1 MSINGTEAGIT
12 KQIKCSKAF
21 SLSVLVPVQPRGLTA
36 SGTSANLNTLG
47 RLSSTLIRF
56 AVRNCKK
63 CFRTSY
69 LLVWGV
75 GDLWDSKLI
84 LNKFILKGQ
93 IISKC
98 FFLAEDS
105 PKKRTK
111 TRRILVKTNSFVR
124 FLGESSAWQF
134 AFEINWPLRP
144 ELSAKWILSIVP
156 DLPLTRK
163 TEKNV
168 YSSILQMIV
177 C

>member
-1 MSINGTEAGIT
+1 MQHISTRGGKAADSHAEVCISNPNPFEPLLCPS
-12 KQIKCSKAF
+12 KQIKYSIAF
-21 SLSVLVPVQPRGLTA
+21 IRLLVPTLVQPRGLTA

-111 TRRILVKTNSFVR
+111 TSRILVKTNSFVC
-124 FLGESSAWQF
+124 FLGESLAWQF
-134 AFEINWPLRP
+134 FSKLT
-144 ELSAKWILSIVP
+144 
-156 DLPLTRK
+156 DL
-163 TEKNV
+163 
-168 YSSILQMIV
+168 
-177 C
+177 